1 MCAGSP
7 LDLVL
12 PETLRWKVAEP
23 LLLLGKQRFANVDIR
38 VRVKGGGHVSQIYGA
53 WSCCWHWPLLGTA
66 CPSETATAGFTAQ
79 GAEGSCI
86 WLGRHC
92 AYMPPCS
99 YSTLCTCLPAAIR
112 QAIAKSLVAF
122 YQKCELLLELI

>member
-38 VRVKGGGHVSQIYGA
+38 VRVKGGGHVSQTYGA
-53 WSCCWHWPLLGTA
+53 WGCCWQWPLLGIA
-66 CPSETATAGFTAQ
+66 CPSETATAGFIAQ
-79 GAEGSCI
+79 GAEGYCI

-99 YSTLCTCLPAAIR
+99 Y
-112 QAIAKSLVAF
+112 
-122 YQKCELLLELI
+122 

>member
-1 MCAGSP
+1 MMRNIESSVCPGSP
-7 LDLVL
+7 LDLVQ

-53 WSCCWHWPLLGTA
+53 LLQLAVDPGQSDTGDCRHSTPGQAESGTVIRNLCA
-66 CPSETATAGFTAQ
+66 R
-79 GAEGSCI
+79 GA
-86 WLGRHC
+86 
-92 AYMPPCS
+92 
-99 YSTLCTCLPAAIR
+99 AAIR

-122 YQKCELLLELI
+122 YQKCESLI

>member
-53 WSCCWHWPLLGTA
+53 WGCCWQWPLLGIS
-66 CPSETATAGFTAQ
+66 CPSKDSTSRLHCTGRGRQLHMAWKALPIHAT
-79 GAEGSCI
+79 
-86 WLGRHC
+86 
-92 AYMPPCS
+92 M
-99 YSTLCTCLPAAIR
+99 
-112 QAIAKSLVAF
+112 
-122 YQKCELLLELI
+122 LLLNTLYLPFCSHPPGHREVAGRFLPEM